1 MANEITITLAME
13 RRHATNLSDT
23 HAFPNLRKQYN
34 QTGVGQ
40 DDRKHSI
47 GTTEESITL
56 TDVSTNGFVLMH
68 NLDTTNYVQWGF
80 ATGVYGGRMKAGE
93 TAGPFRLEPGATLYL
108 KANTA
113 ACRVRVIAYED

>member
-1 MANEITITLAME
+1 MANEITITLAMD
-13 RRHATNLSDT
+13 RRHATNTSDT
-23 HAFPNLRKQYN
+23 HVFPNLRKQYS
-34 QTGVGQ
+34 QTGTGQ
-40 DDRKHSI
+40 DDRKHTI

-56 TDVSTNGFVLMH
+56 TDISTNGFVLMQ

-93 TAGPFRLEPGATLYL
+93 TAGPFRMEPGATLYL

-113 ACRVRVIAYED
+113 SCRVRVIAYED

>member
-23 HAFPNLRKQYN
+23 HTFPNLRKQYT

-56 TDVSTNGFVLMH
+56 TDVTTNGFVLLH

-80 ATGVYGGRMKAGE
+80 ATGVYGGRLKAGE